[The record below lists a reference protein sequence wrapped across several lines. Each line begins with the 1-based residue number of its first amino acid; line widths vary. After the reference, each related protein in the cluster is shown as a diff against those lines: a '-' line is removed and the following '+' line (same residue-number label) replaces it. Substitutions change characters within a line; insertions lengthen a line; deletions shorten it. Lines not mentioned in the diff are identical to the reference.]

1 MIIVVRHG
9 QTDWNL
15 EKRYQGRMDI
25 ELNGTGIKQATEI
38 SLKLSN
44 IKFDKVFSSPLKRA
58 YATAQLITQNIIITD
73 NRLIERCNGI
83 LEGKLKS
90 EIKESIDF
98 NSPDTKLGIE
108 NIIDFK
114 NRIFNFL
121 DEITTKYKNQNILI
135 VTHAGVSLYIR
146 EYFEGVP
153 TNNDYSLYKLENCDY
168 LEYDN

>member
-121 DEITTKYKNQNILI
+121 DEITLSTKIKIFL
-135 VTHAGVSLYIR
+135 
-146 EYFEGVP
+146 
-153 TNNDYSLYKLENCDY
+153 
-168 LEYDN
+168 

>member
-58 YATAQLITQNIIITD
+58 YATA
-73 NRLIERCNGI
+73 
-83 LEGKLKS
+83 
-90 EIKESIDF
+90 
-98 NSPDTKLGIE
+98 
-108 NIIDFK
+108 
-114 NRIFNFL
+114 
-121 DEITTKYKNQNILI
+121 
-135 VTHAGVSLYIR
+135 
-146 EYFEGVP
+146 
-153 TNNDYSLYKLENCDY
+153 
-168 LEYDN
+168 